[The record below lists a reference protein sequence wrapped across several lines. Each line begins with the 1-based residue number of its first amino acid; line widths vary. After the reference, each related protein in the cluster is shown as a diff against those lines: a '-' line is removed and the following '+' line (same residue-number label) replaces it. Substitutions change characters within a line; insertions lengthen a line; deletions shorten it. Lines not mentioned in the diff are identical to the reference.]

1 MVSAICAFRIRRR
14 STDMSSSTGAPPYW
28 PRPPLVLRRN
38 AAQRAADF
46 LLVGSAGLWRGSLQI
61 APAIA
66 AGRVCESEREEAAM
80 ANRLKS
86 WLIFRTSGKKQSTS
100 QFTITLQRGIEGKK
114 NQSKLM
120 DGGKRNQSKLM
131 RFFEPKWAGIYRHRG
146 CSTRLTV

>member
-1 MVSAICAFRIRRR
+1 MP
-14 STDMSSSTGAPPYW
+14 SSTSAPPYW

-38 AAQRAADF
+38 AAQRAADAGDF
-46 LLVGSAGLWRGSLQI
+46 LLAGSAGPWRAPRRIAHGAVAVAGS
-61 APAIA
+61 
-66 AGRVCESEREEAAM
+66 GCESERDEAAM

-120 DGGKRNQSKLM
+120 DRGKRNQSKLM
-131 RFFEPKWAGIYRHRG
+131 RNFEAQMGEH
-146 CSTRLTV
+146 S

>member
-14 STDMSSSTGAPPYW
+14 STDMSSSTG
-28 PRPPLVLRRN
+28 RN

-46 LLVGSAGLWRGSLQI
+46 LLAGSAGPWRGPRQI
-61 APAIA
+61 TPGIVV
-66 AGRVCESEREEAAM
+66 GRVCESKREEAAM

-120 DGGKRNQSKLM
+120 DRGKRNQSKLM
-131 RFFEPKWAGIYRHRG
+131 RNFEAQMGEH
-146 CSTRLTV
+146 L